1 MGLSSFADNEDRARR
16 CGVGQPRTL
25 RRLAVTGDAEAAVK
39 ENLARR
45 REEYDFRRLFFCIF
59 ISEYCMSN

>member
-1 MGLSSFADNEDRARR
+1 MWSGSTAHSPEAEAH
-16 CGVGQPRTL
+16 
-25 RRLAVTGDAEAAVK
+25 AVTGDAEAAVK